1 MEVSE
6 MKDVLVVAEKELRDF
21 LTGKRFLIL
30 IGIMLILVLIGILA
44 GLQSYNQQL
53 DQYKAQQEQ
62 NAVMYQ
68 QQQQQ
73 IDEMIAQGQD
83 QEMIDSMQASLDM
96 MRNQPMPSFLT
107 FFYQFNT
114 AFNFVGAILAI
125 VMGFDLISSE
135 RESGSLRLL
144 LTRPTYR
151 DSVINGKALAG
162 VAVIVIILAAA
173 FLVTMAVL
181 LMSQIVPSGDDLY
194 RIITY
199 FVITLLFMMSIFAI
213 SLLASTFSRTSKTA
227 VLFMLGV
234 FVFMY
239 ILGGSINTISSVAM
253 GAPPQ
258 YPQYPQSVMSQS
270 MPVPVLDANGS
281 IISMSQ
287 PTITPEQQEA
297 QDAYQQAQWKYQND
311 SASYYSTQQQI
322 RDIASLASPMD
333 SYSQLTGV
341 ILSKQ
346 RPFNQADMYGGNGM
360 NWMIYQNT
368 QLTLFES
375 LMYKWV
381 YLIGLLAIVIA
392 AFGLSYM
399 SFMRSDVS

>member
-1 MEVSE
+1 

-30 IGIMLILVLIGILA
+30 MGIMLILVLIGILA

-73 IDEMIAQGQD
+73 IDEMIARGES
-83 QEMIDSMQASLDM
+83 QEMIDSMQESLDM

-114 AFNFVGAILAI
+114 AFNFVGAMLAI

-162 VAVIVIILAAA
+162 VAVIFIILAAS

-199 FVITLLFMMSIFAI
+199 FIVTLLFMLSIFAV

-239 ILGGSINTISSVAM
+239 ILGGSINTISSVAL
-253 GAPPQ
+253 GSPPQ
-258 YPQYPQSVMSQS
+258 YPQYPQSMMASS

-281 IISMSQ
+281 IISMPQ
-287 PTITPEQQEA
+287 PTISPEQQAA
-297 QDAYQQAQWKYQND
+297 QLAYQEAEWKYRND
-311 SASYYSTQQQI
+311 SANYYSTQQQI
-322 RDIASLASPMD
+322 RDISSLVSPMD

-346 RPFNQADMYGGNGM
+346 KPFNQADMYSSDF
-360 NWMIYQNT
+360 NWMENQYKQI
-368 QLTLFES
+368 TLLES

-381 YLIGLLAIVIA
+381 YLIALLAIIIA

-399 SFMRSDVS
+399 SFMRSDIS

>member
-1 MEVSE
+1 

-30 IGIMLILVLIGILA
+30 MGIMLILVLIGILA

-73 IDEMIAQGQD
+73 IDEMIARGES
-83 QEMIDSMQASLDM
+83 QEMIDSMQESLDM

-114 AFNFVGAILAI
+114 AFNFVGAMLAI

-162 VAVIVIILAAA
+162 VAVIFIILAAS

-199 FVITLLFMMSIFAI
+199 FIVTLLFMLSIFAV

-239 ILGGSINTISSVAM
+239 ILGGSINTISSVAL
-253 GAPPQ
+253 GSPPQ
-258 YPQYPQSVMSQS
+258 YPQYPQSMMASS

-281 IISMSQ
+281 IISMPQ
-287 PTITPEQQEA
+287 PTISPEQQAA
-297 QDAYQQAQWKYQND
+297 QLAYQEAEWKYRND
-311 SASYYSTQQQI
+311 SANYYSTQQQI
-322 RDIASLASPMD
+322 RDISSLVSPMD

-346 RPFNQADMYGGNGM
+346 KPFNQADMYSSDF
-360 NWMIYQNT
+360 NWMENQYKQI
-368 QLTLFES
+368 TLLES

-381 YLIGLLAIVIA
+381 YLIALLAIIIA

>member
-1 MEVSE
+1 

-30 IGIMLILVLIGILA
+30 MGIMLILVLIGILA
-44 GLQSYNQQL
+44 GLQQYNSQV

-62 NAVMYQ
+62 NAQMYQ

-73 IDEMIAQGQD
+73 IDDMIARGES
-83 QEMIDSMQASLDM
+83 QEMIDSMQDSLDS

-114 AFNFVGAILAI
+114 AFNFVGAMLAI

-162 VAVIVIILAAA
+162 VAVIVIILAAS

-181 LMSQIVPSGDDLY
+181 LMSQIVPAGDDLY

-199 FVITLLFMMSIFAI
+199 FVITLLFMMSIFAL

-227 VLFMLGV
+227 VLFMLGM

-239 ILGGSINTISSVAM
+239 ILGGSISTITSVAM
-253 GAPPQ
+253 GPPPQ
-258 YPQYPQSVMSQS
+258 YPQYPQSVMTQS
-270 MPVPVLDANGS
+270 MPVPIMDANGS

-297 QDAYQQAQWKYQND
+297 QDAFQQAQWKYQND
-311 SASYYSTQQQI
+311 SASYYTTQQQI

-333 SYSQLTGV
+333 SYTQLTGV

-346 RPFNQADMYGGNGM
+346 RPYDQSEMYSGNF
-360 NWMIYQNT
+360 NWMAYQNE
-368 QLTLFES
+368 QLSLFDS

>member
-1 MEVSE
+1 

-30 IGIMLILVLIGILA
+30 MGIMLILVLIGILA
-44 GLQSYNQQL
+44 GLQNYNQQL

-62 NAVMYQ
+62 NAVMFQ

-73 IDEMIAQGQD
+73 IDEMIARGES

-107 FFYQFNT
+107 FFYQFNL

-125 VMGFDLISSE
+125 VMGFDLISGE

-162 VAVIVIILAAA
+162 LTVIVIIPGAS

-181 LMSQIVPSGDDLY
+181 LISQIVPSGDDLY

-199 FVITLLFMMSIFAI
+199 FVVTLLFMGSIFAL

-239 ILGGSINTISSVAM
+239 ILGSSIGTISSVAM

-258 YPQYPQSVMSQS
+258 YPQYPQSQMSS
-270 MPVPVLDANGS
+270 PMPMPIFDANGS
-281 IISMSQ
+281 IISMPPM
-287 PTITPEQQEA
+287 PTISPEQQAA
-297 QDAYQQAQWKYQND
+297 QQAFQEAQWKYQND
-311 SASYYSTQQQI
+311 SARYYSTQQQI
-322 RDIASLASPMD
+322 RDISSLISPMD
-333 SYSQLTGV
+333 SYSQLTSV
-341 ILSKQ
+341 ILNKQ
-346 RPFNQADMYGGNGM
+346 KPFNQADMYGGEGM
-360 NWMIYQNT
+360 GWMVNQNT

-375 LMYKWV
+375 LVYKWV
-381 YLIGLLAIVIA
+381 YLIALLAIMIA

-399 SFMRSDVS
+399 SFMRSDVA

>member
-1 MEVSE
+1 

-30 IGIMLILVLIGILA
+30 MGIMLILVLIGILA
-44 GLQSYNQQL
+44 GLQNYNQQL

-62 NAVMYQ
+62 NAQMFQ

-73 IDEMIAQGQD
+73 IDEMIARGES

-107 FFYQFNT
+107 FFYQFNM

-125 VMGFDLISSE
+125 VMGFDLISGE

-162 VAVIVIILAAA
+162 VTVITIILGAS

-199 FVITLLFMMSIFAI
+199 FVVTLLFMGSIFAI
-213 SLLASTFSRTSKTA
+213 ALLASTFSRTSKTA

-239 ILGGSINTISSVAM
+239 ILGGSISTISSVAM

-258 YPQYPQSVMSQS
+258 YPQYPQSMMSS
-270 MPVPVLDANGS
+270 PMPMPIMDANGS
-281 IISMSQ
+281 IISMPPM
-287 PTITPEQQEA
+287 PTISPEQQAA
-297 QDAYQQAQWKYQND
+297 QDAYQEAQWKYQND
-311 SASYYSTQQQI
+311 SVNYYSTQQQI
-322 RDIASLASPMD
+322 RDIASLMSPMD

-346 RPFNQADMYGGNGM
+346 KPYNQADMYGGDGM
-360 NWMIYQNT
+360 GWMVNQNKQNT
-368 QLTLFES
+368 LFDS

-381 YLIGLLAIVIA
+381 YLIALLAIMIA

-399 SFMRSDVS
+399 SFMRSDVA